1 MEQGY
6 RIIANKGGT
15 RSGKTYSVM
24 CFFVTLCSVLGMAC
38 EIDVVSES
46 VPHLKRGALKDLQ
59 DIIEDLVRGR
69 DYTENKTDRVY
80 TFPKGGTIRFFS
92 ADDWGKVKGSG
103 RDILF
108 INECNHLEYEIF
120 RQLSVRTRKC
130 IFLDWNPDA
139 EFWFELKG
147 IEARKDTKVIHSTYK
162 DNPFLGEEQIK
173 AIEANKED
181 ENWWR
186 VYGLGL
192 TGKLEGL
199 VYKRWDIVEEV
210 PEDAKPIGRGLDFGF
225 TNDPTAI
232 VDVYMQGGEL
242 WCKERA
248 YTRGLTNIE
257 IADFLKT
264 LPAMQTVADS
274 AEQKSIRE
282 IYNAGVRQIE
292 PAIKGADSIKNG
304 IDILQRYMMHF
315 TADSLNLISEA
326 RHYMWMEDKI
336 TGEKLNTP
344 IDKFNHLM
352 DALRYVAINKLSE
365 RRRNTQIT
373 TFGKQR

>member
-1 MEQGY
+1 M
-6 RIIANKGGT
+6 
-15 RSGKTYSVM
+15 
-24 CFFVTLCSVLGMAC
+24 
-38 EIDVVSES
+38 
-46 VPHLKRGALKDLQ
+46 
-59 DIIEDLVRGR
+59 EDLKNILASNGMQAGR
-69 DYTENKTDRVY
+69 DYAENKSDHII
-80 TFPKGGTIRFFS
+80 TFPLGGRIRFFS
-92 ADDWGKVKGSG
+92 ADNGKWQKMKSST

-108 INECNHLEYEIF
+108 LNECNHLEYEIF
-120 RQLSVRTRKC
+120 RQLSVRTRRA

-282 IYNAGVRQIE
+282 IYNAGIRQIE

-304 IDILQRYMMHF
+304 IDILQRYVMHF